1 VSALLL
7 LAVVGFG
14 VWEVVNA
21 VRLREA
27 NEQMAKKNEELENLL
42 DINPQQY
49 QRSPYQVKIMK
60 VKPKIIYPKHEQD
73 HAFLYSEAS
82 KGNVDVYNCSHTYM
96 YGNLQSKDQL
106 SISQRSQKSDLDI
119 FT

>member
-1 VSALLL
+1 MLGESIK
-7 LAVVGFG
+7 
-14 VWEVVNA
+14 
-21 VRLREA
+21 R
-27 NEQMAKKNEELENLL
+27 KNEELENLL

-73 HAFLYSEAS
+73 HAFLFSEAS
-82 KGNVDVYNCSHTYM
+82 KGNIDVYNCSHTYM

-106 SISQRSQKSDLDI
+106 SISQRSQKSEIDV
-119 FT
+119 FTLEDSSQVKNRVNLESQNLLARKNA